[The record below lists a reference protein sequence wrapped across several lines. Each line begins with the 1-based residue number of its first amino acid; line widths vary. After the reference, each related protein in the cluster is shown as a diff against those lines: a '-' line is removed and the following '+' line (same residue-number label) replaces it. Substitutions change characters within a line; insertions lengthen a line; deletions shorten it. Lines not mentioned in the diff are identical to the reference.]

1 MYLKVGPPEVCL
13 VQVAPR
19 QVTVLQVRARL
30 QVLGL
35 VQGGYCAR
43 LQVLGL
49 VQGGFLEPCNQEPI
63 VPPVTGYTVSSYQ

>member
-35 VQGGYCAR
+35 VQGG
-43 LQVLGL
+43 
-49 VQGGFLEPCNQEPI
+49 FLEPCNQEPI